1 MLAKTKEKDVIDH
14 LRRSTML
21 AKTKEKDVI
30 DQLLDQIDF
39 HGMTAE
45 ELAGENGLLKKLTSR
60 FYSKALDAEMD
71 EHLGYKKNDNAGDN
85 SGNSR
90 NGYTTKTVITDDNDT
105 IEVQVPRDRN
115 STFEPVIIP
124 KHEKRT
130 PLFNDQIISMYSFG
144 MSTRDI
150 QRHLQQVYGVEVS
163 PETISNITESVMTDV
178 REWQN
183 RPLEKSYPI
192 LFLDA
197 LRVNSRQDG
206 KNINK
211 ALYVALAINW
221 EGRKE
226 VLGLWLAD
234 TEGAKFWMSVLTDI
248 KNRGVEDILIA
259 CMDGL
264 TGFPDAVK
272 AIFPDTH
279 IQHCIVHMIR
289 NSTKFVSYKDLK
301 AVCRDLKEV
310 YSAIN
315 AESGHEALEEFGKKW
330 NDKYPMI
337 QASWERNWN
346 DLTEFFN
353 YPKDIRRAIYTTNA
367 IESLNF
373 SLRKVTRNKSSF
385 PDDDS
390 IYKVMYLA
398 IKNASA
404 RWTMS
409 IKDWG
414 LAVNQF
420 AILFDGRVPG
430 FN

>member
-1 MLAKTKEKDVIDH
+1 MLAKKKEKDVI
-14 LRRSTML
+14 
-21 AKTKEKDVI
+21 E
-30 DQLLDQIDF
+30 QLLDQIDF

-60 FYSKALDAEMD
+60 FYSKALEAEMD

-90 NGYTTKTVITDDNDT
+90 NGYTTKTVITDSNDT

-206 KNINK
+206 KNVNK

-226 VLGLWLAD
+226 VLGLWLAN

-398 IKNASA
+398 IKNAST

-420 AILFDGRVPG
+420 AILFDGRVPD
-430 FN
+430 FK

>member
-1 MLAKTKEKDVIDH
+1 
-14 LRRSTML
+14 ML

-163 PETISNITESVMTDV
+163 PETISNITESVMADV
-178 REWQN
+178 REWQT

-206 KNINK
+206 KNVNK

-221 EGRKE
+221 EGKKE

-248 KNRGVEDILIA
+248 KNRGTEDIFIA

-272 AIFPDTH
+272 AVFPDTH

-315 AESGHEALEEFGKKW
+315 AESGHEALEEFGRKW

-373 SLRKVTRNKSSF
+373 SLRKVTKNKSSF

-390 IYKVMYLA
+390 IYKIMYLA
-398 IKNASA
+398 IKNAST

-420 AILFDGRVPG
+420 AILFDGRVPA

>member
-1 MLAKTKEKDVIDH
+1 
-14 LRRSTML
+14 ML

-39 HGMTAE
+39 HGMTVE

-90 NGYTTKTVITDDNDT
+90 NGYTRKTVITDDNDT

-163 PETISNITESVMTDV
+163 PETISNITESVMADV

-206 KNINK
+206 KNVNK

-248 KNRGVEDILIA
+248 KNRGTEDILIA

-272 AIFPDTH
+272 AVFPDTH

-301 AVCRDLKEV
+301 AVCKDLKEV

-398 IKNASA
+398 IKNAST

>member
-1 MLAKTKEKDVIDH
+1 MLAKKKEKDVID
-14 LRRSTML
+14 RM
-21 AKTKEKDVI
+21 
-30 DQLLDQIDF
+30 LDQIDF

-45 ELAGENGLLKKLTSR
+45 ELAGENGLLKQLTRR
-60 FYSKALDAEMD
+60 FYSRALDAEMD

-90 NGYTTKTVITDDNDT
+90 NGYTTKTVITEDNDT
-105 IEVQVPRDRN
+105 IEIQVPRDRN
-115 STFEPVIIP
+115 STFDPVIIP

-163 PETISNITESVMTDV
+163 PETISNITESVMADV

-221 EGRKE
+221 AGRKE

-272 AIFPDTH
+272 AVFPNTH

-301 AVCRDLKEV
+301 AVCRDLKEI

-330 NDKYPMI
+330 NNKYPMI

-346 DLTEFFN
+346 DLIEFFN

-385 PDDDS
+385 PDDNS

-404 RWTMS
+404 RWTMP

>member
-1 MLAKTKEKDVIDH
+1 
-14 LRRSTML
+14 ML

-39 HGMTAE
+39 HGMTVE

-90 NGYTTKTVITDDNDT
+90 NGYTRKTVITDDNDT

-163 PETISNITESVMTDV
+163 PETISNITESVMADV

-206 KNINK
+206 KNVNK

-248 KNRGVEDILIA
+248 KNRGTEDILIA

-272 AIFPDTH
+272 AVFPDTH

-301 AVCRDLKEV
+301 AVCKDLKEV

-315 AESGHEALEEFGKKW
+315 AESGHEALQEFGKKW
-330 NDKYPMI
+330 NVKYPMI

-398 IKNASA
+398 IKNAST

-420 AILFDGRVPG
+420 AIIFDGRVPG

>member
-1 MLAKTKEKDVIDH
+1 
-14 LRRSTML
+14 ML

-39 HGMTAE
+39 HGMTVE

-90 NGYTTKTVITDDNDT
+90 NGYTRKTVITDDNDT

-163 PETISNITESVMTDV
+163 PETISNITESVMADV

-206 KNINK
+206 KNVNK

-248 KNRGVEDILIA
+248 KNRGTEDILIA

-272 AIFPDTH
+272 AVFPDTH

-398 IKNASA
+398 IKNAST

>member
-1 MLAKTKEKDVIDH
+1 
-14 LRRSTML
+14 ML

-90 NGYTTKTVITDDNDT
+90 NGYTTKTVITDDNDK
-105 IEVQVPRDRN
+105 IEVKVPRDRN

-163 PETISNITESVMTDV
+163 PETISNITESIMADV

-206 KNINK
+206 KNVNK

-272 AIFPDTH
+272 AVFPDTH

-398 IKNASA
+398 IKNAST

>member
-1 MLAKTKEKDVIDH
+1 
-14 LRRSTML
+14 ML

-163 PETISNITESVMTDV
+163 PETISNITESVMSDV

-264 TGFPDAVK
+264 AGFPDAVK
-272 AIFPDTH
+272 AVFPDTH

-398 IKNASA
+398 IKNAST

>member
-1 MLAKTKEKDVIDH
+1 MIL

-39 HGMTAE
+39 HGMTVE

-90 NGYTTKTVITDDNDT
+90 NGYTRKTVITDDNDT

-163 PETISNITESVMTDV
+163 PETISNITESVMADV

-206 KNINK
+206 KNVNK

-248 KNRGVEDILIA
+248 KNRGTEDILIA

-272 AIFPDTH
+272 AVFPDTH

-301 AVCRDLKEV
+301 AVCKDLKEV

-315 AESGHEALEEFGKKW
+315 AESGHEALQEFGKKW
-330 NDKYPMI
+330 NVKYPMI

-398 IKNASA
+398 IKNAST

>member
-1 MLAKTKEKDVIDH
+1 MLANK
-14 LRRSTML
+14 
-21 AKTKEKDVI
+21 KEKDVI

-90 NGYTTKTVITDDNDT
+90 NGYTTKTVITDSNDT

-226 VLGLWLAD
+226 VLGLWLAN

-398 IKNASA
+398 IKNASI
-404 RWTMS
+404 RSTMS

>member
-1 MLAKTKEKDVIDH
+1 MLAKKKEKDVID
-14 LRRSTML
+14 RM
-21 AKTKEKDVI
+21 
-30 DQLLDQIDF
+30 LDQIDF

-60 FYSKALDAEMD
+60 FYSRALDAEMD

-90 NGYTTKTVITDDNDT
+90 NGYTTKTVITEDNDT
-105 IEVQVPRDRN
+105 IEIQVPRDRN
-115 STFEPVIIP
+115 STFDPVIIP

-163 PETISNITESVMTDV
+163 PETISNITESVMADV

-248 KNRGVEDILIA
+248 KNRGTEDILIA

-272 AIFPDTH
+272 AVFPNTH

-310 YSAIN
+310 YSAVN
-315 AESGHEALEEFGKKW
+315 AGSGHEALEEFGKKW

-353 YPKDIRRAIYTTNA
+353 YPKDIRRTIYTTNA

-404 RWTMS
+404 RWTMP

>member
-1 MLAKTKEKDVIDH
+1 MLAKKKEKDVID
-14 LRRSTML
+14 RM
-21 AKTKEKDVI
+21 
-30 DQLLDQIDF
+30 LDQIDF

-45 ELAGENGLLKKLTSR
+45 ELAGENGLLKQLTRR
-60 FYSKALDAEMD
+60 FYSRALDAEMD

-90 NGYTTKTVITDDNDT
+90 NGYTTKTVITEDNDT
-105 IEVQVPRDRN
+105 IEIQVPRDRN
-115 STFEPVIIP
+115 STFDPVIIP

-163 PETISNITESVMTDV
+163 PETISNITESVMADV

-272 AIFPDTH
+272 AVFPNTH

-301 AVCRDLKEV
+301 AVCRDLKEI

-330 NDKYPMI
+330 NNKYPMI

-346 DLTEFFN
+346 NLTEFFN

-385 PDDDS
+385 PDDNS

-398 IKNASA
+398 IKNASV
-404 RWTMS
+404 RWTMP

>member
-1 MLAKTKEKDVIDH
+1 
-14 LRRSTML
+14 ML

-90 NGYTTKTVITDDNDT
+90 NGYTTKTVINDDNDR
-105 IEVQVPRDRN
+105 IEVKVPRDRN

-163 PETISNITESVMTDV
+163 PETISNITESVMSDV

-272 AIFPDTH
+272 AVFPDTH

-398 IKNASA
+398 IKNAST

>member
-1 MLAKTKEKDVIDH
+1 
-14 LRRSTML
+14 ML

-39 HGMTAE
+39 HGMTVE

-150 QRHLQQVYGVEVS
+150 QRHLQQVYGVTVS
-163 PETISNITESVMTDV
+163 PETISNITESVMADV

-248 KNRGVEDILIA
+248 KNRGTEDILIA

-272 AIFPDTH
+272 AVFPDTH

-301 AVCRDLKEV
+301 SVCRDLKEV

-398 IKNASA
+398 IKNAST

>member
-1 MLAKTKEKDVIDH
+1 
-14 LRRSTML
+14 
-21 AKTKEKDVI
+21 
-30 DQLLDQIDF
+30 
-39 HGMTAE
+39 MT
-45 ELAGENGLLKKLTSR
+45 GG
-60 FYSKALDAEMD
+60 YDSKALDAEMD
-71 EHLGYKKNDNAGDN
+71 EYLGYKKNDNAGDN

-90 NGYTTKTVITDDNDT
+90 NGYTTKTVITDSNDT

-226 VLGLWLAD
+226 VLGLWLAN

-398 IKNASA
+398 IKNAST

>member
-1 MLAKTKEKDVIDH
+1 MTAKRNKKEKDAID
-14 LRRSTML
+14 LM
-21 AKTKEKDVI
+21 
-30 DQLLDQIDF
+30 LDQIDF
-39 HGMTAE
+39 HGMTRD
-45 ELAGENGLLKKLTSR
+45 ELAGENGLLRQITRR
-60 FYSKALDAEMD
+60 FYERALEAEMD
-71 EHLGYKKNDNAGDN
+71 THLGYVKNDNAGDN
-85 SGNSR
+85 TGNSR
-90 NGYTTKTVITDDNDT
+90 NGHTGKSVILDDNST
-105 IEVQVPRDRN
+105 VEIGVPRDRN

-124 KHEKRT
+124 KHERRA

-144 MSTRDI
+144 MSCRDI
-150 QRHLQQVYGVEVS
+150 QRHLRNVYGVEVS
-163 PETISNITESVMTDV
+163 PELVSNVTESVAADV
-178 REWQN
+178 REWQS

-206 KNINK
+206 KSINK
-211 ALYVALAINW
+211 ALYVALAITW

-234 TEGAKFWMSVLTDI
+234 TEGAKFWMGVLTDI
-248 KNRGVEDILIA
+248 KNRGTEDILIA

-264 TGFPDAVK
+264 TGFPDAVR
-272 AIFPDTH
+272 AVFPDTH
-279 IQHCIVHMIR
+279 IQHCIVHMVR

-315 AESGHEALEEFGKKW
+315 AESGHEALEKFGEKW
-330 NDKYPMI
+330 NGRYPMI
-337 QASWERNWN
+337 QASWERSWN
-346 DLTEFFN
+346 DLIEFFN

-398 IKNASA
+398 IKNASFDDIA
-404 RWTMS
+404 
-409 IKDWG
+409 G
-414 LAVNQF
+414 LN
-420 AILFDGRVPG
+420 
-430 FN
+430 

>member
-1 MLAKTKEKDVIDH
+1 MLE
-14 LRRSTML
+14 
-21 AKTKEKDVI
+21 
-30 DQLLDQIDF
+30 QIDF
-39 HGMTAE
+39 HGMTKDE
-45 ELAGENGLLKKLTSR
+45 IVGKDGLLKQLTSR
-60 FYSKALDAEMD
+60 FYEKALEAEMD
-71 EHLGYKKNDNAGDN
+71 DHLGYKKNDNAGDN

-90 NGYTTKTVITDDNDT
+90 NGYTTKTVITDSNDT
-105 IEVQVPRDRN
+105 VEVQVPRDRN

-144 MSTRDI
+144 MSCRDI
-150 QRHLQQVYGVEVS
+150 QRHLQNVYGVEVS
-163 PETISNITESVMTDV
+163 PELISNVTQSVMSDV

-206 KNINK
+206 KNVNK

-226 VLGLWLAD
+226 VLGLWLAN
-234 TEGAKFWMSVLTDI
+234 TEGAKFWMGVLTDI
-248 KNRGVEDILIA
+248 RNRGTEDILIA

-272 AIFPDTH
+272 AVFPDTH

-301 AVCRDLKEV
+301 AVCKDLKAV
-310 YSAIN
+310 YSAVN
-315 AESGHEALEEFGKKW
+315 ADVGHEALEEFGKKW
-330 NDKYPMI
+330 NDKYPLI

-346 DLTEFFN
+346 DLIEFFN
-353 YPKDIRRAIYTTNA
+353 YPKDIRKAIYTTNA
-367 IESLNF
+367 IESLNY
-373 SLRKVTRNKSSF
+373 SLRKITRNKSSF

-398 IKNASA
+398 IKNAST

-409 IKDWG
+409 IKDWA

-420 AILFDGRVPG
+420 AIMFDGRVPV

>member
-1 MLAKTKEKDVIDH
+1 
-14 LRRSTML
+14 ML

-39 HGMTAE
+39 HGMTVE

-163 PETISNITESVMTDV
+163 PETISNITESIMADV

-206 KNINK
+206 KNVNK

-272 AIFPDTH
+272 AVFPNTH

-398 IKNASA
+398 IKNAST

>member
-1 MLAKTKEKDVIDH
+1 
-14 LRRSTML
+14 ML

-150 QRHLQQVYGVEVS
+150 QRHLQQVYGVTVS
-163 PETISNITESVMTDV
+163 PETISNITESVMADV

-206 KNINK
+206 KNVNK

-272 AIFPDTH
+272 AVFPDTH

-301 AVCRDLKEV
+301 SVCRDLKEV

-398 IKNASA
+398 IKNAST

>member
-1 MLAKTKEKDVIDH
+1 
-14 LRRSTML
+14 ML

-163 PETISNITESVMTDV
+163 PETISNITESVMADV

-272 AIFPDTH
+272 AVFPDTH

-315 AESGHEALEEFGKKW
+315 AESGHEVLEEFGKKW

-398 IKNASA
+398 IKNAST

>member
-1 MLAKTKEKDVIDH
+1 MIL

-90 NGYTTKTVITDDNDT
+90 NGYTTKTVINDDNDR
-105 IEVQVPRDRN
+105 IEVKVPRDRN

-163 PETISNITESVMTDV
+163 PETISNITESVMSDV

-272 AIFPDTH
+272 AVFPDTH

-398 IKNASA
+398 IKNAST

>member
-1 MLAKTKEKDVIDH
+1 
-14 LRRSTML
+14 ML

-163 PETISNITESVMTDV
+163 PETISNITESVMADV

-192 LFLDA
+192 PFLDA
-197 LRVNSRQDG
+197 LRVNPRQDG
-206 KNINK
+206 KNVNK

-226 VLGLWLAD
+226 VLGRWLAD

-272 AIFPDTH
+272 AVFPDTH

-398 IKNASA
+398 IKNAST

-409 IKDWG
+409 IKDRG

-430 FN
+430 FY

>member
-1 MLAKTKEKDVIDH
+1 MLAKTKEKDVID
-14 LRRSTML
+14 R
-21 AKTKEKDVI
+21 
-30 DQLLDQIDF
+30 LLDQIDF

-163 PETISNITESVMTDV
+163 PETISNITESVMADV

-226 VLGLWLAD
+226 VLGLWLAE

-272 AIFPDTH
+272 AVFPDTH

-337 QASWERNWN
+337 QTSWERNWN

-398 IKNASA
+398 IKNAST